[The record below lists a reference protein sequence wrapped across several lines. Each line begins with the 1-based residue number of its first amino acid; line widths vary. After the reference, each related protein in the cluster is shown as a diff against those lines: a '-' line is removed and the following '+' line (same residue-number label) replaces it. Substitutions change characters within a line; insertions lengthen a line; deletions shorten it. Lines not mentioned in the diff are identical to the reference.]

1 MIRFVSIAA
10 VAALSSSAFAG
21 LSVAPY
27 AGGDAG
33 FNVLT
38 NNGALERGVTEGR
51 TGLPGNW
58 QMAIWQQGAV
68 GIPQASAQFGLSNG
82 AVQDIEI
89 AWNGVNTISYTA
101 NGTTISWNQTAGS
114 FTDIFIRV
122 RSIDNTTI
130 ALGDLVLDAGGNG
143 SLNIGNFSSTG
154 AGAASYLRVQNDGQ
168 AIPAFTIRGT
178 HQLSWTGQAPTG
190 SNLAYQF
197 KFTNV
202 PTPGAMAL
210 VVGAG
215 LVAGRR
221 RR

>member
-1 MIRFVSIAA
+1 MIRTVSIVSAMA
-10 VAALSSSAFAG
+10 MASSVLAG
-21 LSVAPY
+21 LSVSPY

-33 FNVLT
+33 FNALT

-68 GIPQASAQFGLSNG
+68 GAPQASAQFGLTNG

-89 AWNGVNTISYTA
+89 SWDGVNTISYTA
-101 NGTTISWNQTAGS
+101 NGTAISWNQTAGS

-122 RSIDNTTI
+122 RSVDNATI
-130 ALGDLVLDAGGNG
+130 ALGNLVLDAGSGG
-143 SLNIGNFSSTG
+143 SLNIGNFSSSG

-168 AIPAFTIRGT
+168 NIPAFTIRGT
-178 HQLSWTGQAPTG
+178 HQLSWTGGAPTG

-210 VVGAG
+210 MGVLGVT
-215 LVAGRR
+215 AGRR